1 MGIIR
6 NQNDEA
12 FWLGADVGQTESVSH
27 IPTQITK
34 YEGVNVPLT
43 NWEKSFFEGYLL
55 RCGQVQKYEFTLR
68 LYFRAATINNRWIYF
83 QNAKSSCSTYAK
95 TYFILL
101 NNERQKIDADGN
113 VLDDDDTTSYNS
125 YCLCHLPK
133 GKYYCRII
141 RSSMVEIGDDIEFNV
156 VGNQRVDI
164 SINPK
169 LVKMEYKSNGLSEE
183 IAYDIDTSK
192 TEHMRGYING
202 FTKDQ
207 PYNLSVSLDNS
218 AKSIVFNYDISDITL
233 NDISLKETFSFK
245 WKPAVIAIIG
255 GSYLTEKYEFCY
267 EEQNKGYI
275 SLEDPREVD
284 NPQKEYTYYL
294 NKYALSDESYSPAPT
309 INGILN
315 CHCKFD
321 NTEYDTAIAN
331 CIVNSPKLIYNIEYS
346 TLNHIWYSSGGLGW
360 QVGYIRHWVT
370 KKGELYNYYFD
381 KYQVSTA
388 KNIHPKVIRSAFSC
402 NTPNET
408 VKEHNVWFSGA
419 VKDNE
424 YESQGE
430 IKEVETNREIMI
442 DSTGFYDIFYWLY
455 NKIGDMLVAKGYTNV
470 NTKKYAL
477 YAYYQ
482 TSDGIIEA
490 YSSDWVTRV
499 DNKSNPKIA
508 DDSSVVSGFIASP
521 IIYDEIRK
529 GYEHYFE

>member
-27 IPTQITK
+27 VPTQITK
-34 YEGVNVPLT
+34 YEGINVPLT

-68 LYFRAATINNRWIYF
+68 LYFRAVTSNNRWIYF

-192 TEHMRGYING
+192 TKYMGEYIDG

-207 PYNLSVSLDNS
+207 PYNLSIELDNS
-218 AKSIVFNYDISDITL
+218 AKSVVFNYDISDITL
-233 NDISLKETFSFK
+233 NGISLKETFSFK
-245 WKPAVIAIIG
+245 WKPAVNAIIG
-255 GSYLTEKYEFCY
+255 GGSLTEKYEFCY

-321 NTEYDTAIAN
+321 NTEYDTAIVN

-346 TLNHIWYSSGGLGW
+346 TLNHIWHSSGGLGW
-360 QVGYIRHWVT
+360 QIGYYRNYIT
-370 KKGELYNYYFD
+370 KTGELFNFYFD
-381 KYQVSTA
+381 EYKVSTI

-402 NTPNET
+402 DTLNKT
-408 VKEHNVWFSGA
+408 VKEHYVWFSGA